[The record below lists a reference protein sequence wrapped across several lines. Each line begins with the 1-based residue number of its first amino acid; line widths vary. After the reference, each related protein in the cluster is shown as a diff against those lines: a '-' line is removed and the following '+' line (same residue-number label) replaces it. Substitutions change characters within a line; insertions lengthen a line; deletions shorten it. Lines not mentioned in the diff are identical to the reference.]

1 MALVPSG
8 LWGTIFNTFASAFCP
23 PRIINRMDASS
34 IVYSFDMKLK
44 VKINSS
50 GGRLLFKF
58 KWETRWGTRS
68 TGVKLSR
75 IGARS
80 WGGDAAA
87 YNPAKHKSDPCVKIS
102 SYLLFLYIPHY
113 IFLGAPWYDSRVSIH
128 IYPNPIGSAFYSF
141 PKCAERRMTRWSF
154 EWSVMTINNR
164 RENYIPAWILVI
176 LSAVRFWETK

>member
-1 MALVPSG
+1 MYYNSTAIEIQPHFSFLVCGPGS

-34 IVYSFDMKLK
+34 IVYSFDMNLK

-102 SYLLFLYIPHY
+102 SSSYIPHY
-113 IFLGAPWYDSRVSIH
+113 IFGGSVIWFACVYV
-128 IYPNPIGSAFYSF
+128 YMNPIGCVLYSF
-141 PKCAERRMTRWSF
+141 PKCCERRMTRWSF
-154 EWSVMTINNR
+154 EWSVMTI
-164 RENYIPAWILVI
+164 
-176 LSAVRFWETK
+176 